1 VQDDDTAAEAH
12 VDELMRPPY
21 LVPESKPVDELLRE
35 MQAKQV
41 HVAVVIDEY
50 GGTAGLVTIE
60 DIIEEIV
67 GEIADEYDREAPRIE
82 ELPDGSVRVHVRL
95 PVDDVEEMFDVR
107 FEIEDVETVGGL
119 LAAELGRVPIPGAT
133 ATARGLTFV
142 AEGGQGR
149 RNQVGTV
156 LISRN
161 GADPA
166 T

>member
-1 VQDDDTAAEAH
+1 VQDDDTAAAGH
-12 VDELMRPPY
+12 VEDLMRPPY

-35 MQAKQV
+35 MQASQV

-60 DIIEEIV
+60 DILEEIV

-82 ELPDGSVRVHVRL
+82 RLPDGTVRVNVRL
-95 PVDDVEEMFDVR
+95 PVDDIEEMFGVR
-107 FEIEDVETVGGL
+107 FDIEDVETVGGL

-133 ATARGLTFV
+133 ASAQGLTFV
-142 AEGGQGR
+142 AEGAKGR

-156 LISRN
+156 VISR
-161 GADPA
+161 PA
-166 T
+166 KS